1 MDSVPAHQLRSSHRD
16 RIHTLLTHTYIHKLH
31 IHSHSTHTHTHTHTP
46 HSLLTHTHSTH
57 STHTHPHTLLTH
69 PHTCLTITHTHST
82 HTQSYTLL
90 THPLTHTHT
99 HTLLTLTQTHTNTNT
114 EPTGAYTQETWG
126 PSGSAHTPSMWSMWE
141 QPRVPAEVSSWSF
154 HTLGVTG
161 P

>member
-1 MDSVPAHQLRSSHRD
+1 MQWPRHPALWDPVCFTDQWTQSLLISSVPLTETGSTHSSH
-16 RIHTLLTHTYIHKLH
+16 THIYTNSSY
-31 IHSHSTHTHTHTHTP
+31 TPTPHTHTHTQTP
-46 HSLLTHTHSTH
+46 HSLLTHTLSHTH

-69 PHTCLTITHTHST
+69 PHTCLTITHTH
-82 HTQSYTLL
+82 
-90 THPLTHTHT
+90 
-99 HTLLTLTQTHTNTNT
+99 TLLTLTQTHTNTNT
-114 EPTGAYTQETWG
+114 EPTGTYTQETWG